1 MMDPD
6 RSTVKGMP
14 LELAR
19 ERVRQ
24 RLSQRAVAV
33 RAGLHESMICQ
44 WEGGQRAPSLRNLER
59 WCAALDLELTTRRKR
74 SDDESYIVGRDVV
87 GARSRHS

>member
-6 RSTVKGMP
+6 RSPATGLP

-24 RLSQRAVAV
+24 RLSQRAVAD
-33 RAGLHESMICQ
+33 RAGFHEAMLCLY
-44 WEGGQRAPSLRNLER
+44 EGGQRKPSLRNLER
-59 WCAALDLELTTRRKR
+59 WCAALDLELIARRKR
-74 SDDESYIVGRDVV
+74 SDATV
-87 GARSRHS
+87 